1 MKRENKKMQHPS
13 RLMIYTTLLFA
24 LLCQLFPWTGQGI
37 IFRPDFMLVVLVY
50 WLLRTP
56 QLCNMGTAWIVGM
69 LVDLA
74 TGSLL
79 GQHALAFTLTAYIAL
94 SFQRRLVLF
103 TVTQISFYVLGL
115 LFFSRF
121 VILILKLFTGNDAP
135 TWHYFWPV
143 FTGILLWQLLRLVF
157 GTLARPKSHQS
168 E

>member
-1 MKRENKKMQHPS
+1 MRAPS
-13 RLMIYTTLLFA
+13 LPSVYATLFFA

-37 IFRPDFMLVVLVY
+37 IFRPDFMLVVLLY
-50 WLLRTP
+50 WLLRAP
-56 QLCNMGTAWIVGM
+56 HLCNIGTAWMVGL

-103 TVTQISFYVLGL
+103 SVLQVILFVLGL
-115 LFFSRF
+115 LLFAR
-121 VILILKLFTGNDAP
+121 VTILILKLFAGNEAP
-135 TWHYFWPV
+135 GWHYFWPV
-143 FTGILLWQLLRLVF
+143 MTSIILWQLLKLAF
-157 GTLARPKSHQS
+157 GSLTHPKSNKA